1 MFKSSN
7 NQGVVAR
14 TYMPSDQRA
23 CLGLFD
29 GNVPAFFSPSERQDF
44 EQFLSGQALEQP
56 YQVLE
61 YDGRVV
67 GCGGLIIEEDGITA
81 GLCWGMVDRQLQ
93 GMGLGS
99 ALTELRLRS
108 AAVIPGIMQVRLDT
122 SQHTQGFYGRF
133 GFEALKI
140 TQDGY
145 GPGLDRWDMQLRF
158 DEHRRPIWQT
168 GS

>member
-7 NQGVVAR
+7 NHGVVAR
-14 TYMPSDQRA
+14 TYMPPDQHA

-29 GNVPAFFSPSERQDF
+29 GNVPAFFSLSERQDF

-56 YQVLE
+56 YHVLE
-61 YDGRVV
+61 CDGRIV
-67 GCGGLIIEEDGITA
+67 GCGGLIVEEDGITA

-93 GMGLGS
+93 GPGLGR

-108 AAVIPGIMQVRLDT
+108 AAAIPGVMQVRLDT
-122 SQHTQGFYGRF
+122 SQHTHGFYARF
-133 GFEALKI
+133 GFEALNI

-145 GPGLDRWDMQLRF
+145 GPGLDRWDMLLRF
-158 DEHRRPIWQT
+158 DEHQGLIWQA
-168 GS
+168 GC